1 MAGQSILG
9 RLGRQSGPMDAL
21 FTAGWKWE
29 GQRAAWFA
37 NCGRSDESK
46 ECLTRQ
52 RFFERELDRL
62 IQETKQDGN

>member
-1 MAGQSILG
+1 MAHQSILS
-9 RLGRQSGPMDAL
+9 RLGRQSGPMDEL

-46 ECLTRQ
+46 ECLKRQ

-62 IQETKQDGN
+62 VQEAKQ